1 MEGLSC
7 TELANFMLDNGISES
22 VIDNFVTNE
31 TTHSKNYYIFSM
43 SKRSCQYTPN
53 NTYNDCAVD
62 NYMHYTCIPILV
74 LYKHVIVS
82 TYNVY

>member
-1 MEGLSC
+1 MKADRILHLQQLAMEGLSC

-43 SKRSCQYTPN
+43 SKLSCQY
-53 NTYNDCAVD
+53 
-62 NYMHYTCIPILV
+62 ILQTI
-74 LYKHVIVS
+74 HTMIVP
-82 TYNVY
+82 

>member
-1 MEGLSC
+1 
-7 TELANFMLDNGISES
+7 MLDNGISES

-43 SKRSCQYTPN
+43 TKLSVHTPN

-62 NYMHYTCIPILV
+62 NVYSRAASYTTMARIYMAELEGSNYWRAASNI
-74 LYKHVIVS
+74 
-82 TYNVY
+82 

>member
-62 NYMHYTCIPILV
+62 KLYALYVYTNISFIQTC
-74 LYKHVIVS
+74 YS
-82 TYNVY
+82 